1 MVDTTVDDV
10 QHVPGTR
17 VAGTARTRWRRFAWI
32 AIVVSDVGFLLWGA
46 MAALLPQYLLGPG
59 GKPILAA
66 GYEGFTGGSWTELVA
81 TSPQTVAFM
90 TMIFRLF
97 GTLCAVFGFLAV
109 LIAAKPFRRGERWA
123 WWALL
128 VGNTFAYGAP
138 MTYDRLVHAIGPF
151 EMTEYLGIALVYLA
165 LAVTAPFLR
174 AEQPARSTR

>member
-1 MVDTTVDDV
+1 MVETTVDNI
-10 QHVPGTR
+10 QH
-17 VAGTARTRWRRFAWI
+17 ARGARNPEMARARWRRFAWI
-32 AIVVSDVGFLLWGA
+32 SIVVSDAGFLLWGA

-66 GYEGFTGGSWTELVA
+66 GYEGFTHGSWTELVA

-174 AEQPARSTR
+174 RAEGANV

>member
-1 MVDTTVDDV
+1 MVETTVDDV
-10 QHVPGTR
+10 QHARGTR
-17 VAGTARTRWRRFAWI
+17 TTDTTRTRWRTFAWI
-32 AIVVSDVGFLLWGA
+32 AIVVSDAGFLLWGA

-59 GKPILAA
+59 GKPILPA
-66 GYEGFTGGSWTELVA
+66 GYEGFTHGSWTELVA
-81 TSPQTVAFM
+81 WSPPTAAFM
-90 TMIFRLF
+90 TMLFRLF

-128 VGNTFAYGAP
+128 VGNTLAYGAP

-151 EMTEYLGIALVYLA
+151 EMTEYVGIALVYLA

-174 AEQPARSTR
+174 RAD